1 MPDFG
6 LTRQANAGRSGGA
19 PTLISYMDMAIG
31 AITL

>member
-1 MPDFG
+1 MTATDAA
-6 LTRQANAGRSGGA
+6 RNAGRSGGV